1 MNNID
6 NNAVV
11 QTSGPDEWV
20 YLLGAA
26 IVDQAA
32 EDYIGGSDPA
42 EIERFFRGELFELMA
57 PKADPEAVI
66 DRLRRERNAR
76 VKEQKERIAALRAR
90 LGRN

>member
-11 QTSGPDEWV
+11 PAGPDEWV
-20 YLLGAA
+20 YLLSAA

-42 EIERFFRGELFELMA
+42 EIEAFFRGEMFAHMA

-76 VKEQKERIAALRAR
+76 VKEQKERIAALKAR
-90 LGRN
+90 LGCRY